1 MGSSKA
7 RLPPKGAAAKAAKAK
22 TQTLPEKVFV
32 VDNGAYTLKAG
43 YAPFQ
48 LSLDDEEILSACAT
62 IPNALAKTRDNRV
75 YIGPQLNNI
84 TDWNETT
91 FRRPVE
97 KGYIVNWEAE
107 KEIWEQS
114 FFSEEK
120 APVAARSNKQTL
132 HIADPD
138 QTTLMLTEAPNAL
151 PALQR
156 NADEIIM
163 EEWGFG
169 GYLRTLGMPR
179 EFSSVSTVR

>member
-7 RLPPKGAAAKAAKAK
+7 RPPPKGPAKATKAK
-22 TQTLPEKVFV
+22 TQGLPEKVFV

-43 YAPFQ
+43 YAPSE
-48 LSLDDEEILSACAT
+48 LPSNDEDILAACAT

-75 YIGPQLNNI
+75 YVGPQLNNI

-114 FFSEEK
+114 FFTEEK
-120 APVAARSNKQTL
+120 GSVASRSNKHTL
-132 HIADPD
+132 RITDPE
-138 QTTLMLTEAPNAL
+138 QTTLILTEAPNAL

-156 NADEIIM
+156 NADEIVM

-169 GYLRTLGMPR
+169 GYYRCLGM
-179 EFSSVSTVR
+179 SLGLLASQLWD